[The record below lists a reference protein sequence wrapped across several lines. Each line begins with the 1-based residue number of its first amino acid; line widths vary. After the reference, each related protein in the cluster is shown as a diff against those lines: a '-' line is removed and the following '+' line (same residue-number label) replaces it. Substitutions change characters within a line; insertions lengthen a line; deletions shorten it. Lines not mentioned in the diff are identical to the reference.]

1 MNLNDF
7 NSLNNNNEPKNN
19 FLGNLIDSLQNTL
32 KNFIKNPPSSSI
44 DLEESI
50 CVITDIND
58 EKLSLVNIENGQD
71 LDIYVSYSKDKIENL
86 RNQYIA
92 DNIFEIS
99 KEDLYS
105 LNLGSNIILK
115 NGKCLLYQDDIEI
128 TNQEAVAKLEDL
140 YFCLEQEKNAE
151 YLVSNISDGKIYLTN
166 TKEGGYFSILKEAYP
181 DFQIGDIV
189 KNVNGKYILI

>member
-7 NSLNNNNEPKNN
+7 NSLNNNNEPKDN
-19 FLGNLIDSLQNTL
+19 FLGNLIGSLQNTL
-32 KNFIKNPPSSSI
+32 KNFIKNSHSPN
-44 DLEESI
+44 LNLKQSI

-58 EKLSLVNIENGQD
+58 ERLSLVNTENGQD
-71 LDIYVSYSKDKIENL
+71 LDIYVSHSNDKTKELHSKGIT
-86 RNQYIA
+86 

-115 NGKCLLYQDDIEI
+115 DGQCNLYHGEIEI
-128 TNQEAVAKLEDL
+128 KNSEAAAKLENL

-166 TKEGGYFSILKEAYP
+166 TKEGGYFSILEEAYP
-181 DFQIGDIV
+181 NFKVGDIV
-189 KNVNGKYILI
+189 KNVNGKYVLI

>member
-1 MNLNDF
+1 MNLNNF

-19 FLGNLIDSLQNTL
+19 FLNTL
-32 KNFIKNPPSSSI
+32 LNTLQDALENFTKNSNSSTV
-44 DLEESI
+44 DLENSI

-58 EKLSLVNIENGQD
+58 EKLSLVNIDTGEDFNIHISSSTNELEQ
-71 LDIYVSYSKDKIENL
+71 L
-86 RNQYIA
+86 RNQGVS
-92 DNIFEIS
+92 DNIYEIS

-115 NGKCLLYQDDIEI
+115 NGQCYLYQDNIEI
-128 TNQEAVAKLEDL
+128 TNQEALAKLEDL

-151 YLVSNISDGKIYLTN
+151 YLVSNITDGKIFLTN
-166 TKEGGYFSILKEAYP
+166 TKEGGYFSILEEAYP
-181 DFQIGDIV
+181 NFKVGDIV

>member
-189 KNVNGKYILI
+189 KIVNGKYILI